1 MGKPSS
7 LRCLCLP
14 TFFLP
19 SDETEEGVAYRV
31 RVLNDIN
38 TQILFMV
45 YYGHF
50 SFGDCENMTSQELKW
65 FYEGLLEIQRKE
77 ADSLKGLKS

>member
-1 MGKPSS
+1 MERLSS
-7 LRCLCLP
+7 LRCRCPLA
-14 TFFLP
+14 FFLP
-19 SDETEEGVAYRV
+19 SDETQEGVAYRV

-50 SFGDCENMTSQELKW
+50 SFSDCENMTSQELKW

-77 ADSLKGLKS
+77 SESLKGIK

>member
-1 MGKPSS
+1 MAKLLS
-7 LRCLCLP
+7 LRCPCLP
-14 TFFLP
+14 AFFLP
-19 SDETEEGVAYRV
+19 SDETEEGIAYRV
-31 RVLNDIN
+31 QVLNDLN

-50 SFGDCENMTSQELKW
+50 SYSDCESMTHQEFKW

-77 ADSLKGLKS
+77 AESLKGIK